1 MFPKEKETCGKQVEK
16 DEGRRT
22 KQNYK
27 RRGTTKGKSILALKE
42 DRTEGGGK

>member
-1 MFPKEKETCGKQVEK
+1 MFPKEEEMCGKQVEK